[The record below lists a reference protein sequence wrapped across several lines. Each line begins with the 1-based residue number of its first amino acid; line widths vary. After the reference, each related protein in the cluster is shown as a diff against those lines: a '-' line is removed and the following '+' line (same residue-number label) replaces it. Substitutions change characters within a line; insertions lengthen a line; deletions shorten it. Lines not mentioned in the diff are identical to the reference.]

1 MDELTRTLRDVQ
13 AEQRMGEELDDAAR
27 LGPMADRTSPEDV
40 PTIDRELP
48 PVAAA
53 PKPKGPSWRLQMLRE
68 WTPEAAQ
75 ARRLARDPAAT

>member
-13 AEQRMGEELDDAAR
+13 AEQRMGEELDDAAK

-48 PVAAA
+48 PVAT
-53 PKPKGPSWRLQMLRE
+53 PKPKGPSWRLQALME

-75 ARRLARDPAAT
+75 ARRLTRSKGGRT